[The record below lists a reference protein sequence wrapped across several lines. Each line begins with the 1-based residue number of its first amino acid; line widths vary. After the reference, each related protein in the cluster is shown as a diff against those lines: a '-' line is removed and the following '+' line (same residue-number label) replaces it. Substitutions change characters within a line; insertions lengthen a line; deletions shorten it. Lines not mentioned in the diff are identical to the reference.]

1 MRIVESTISGV
12 PDSTVLRVSL
22 NTGEFSPDEV
32 VVGSIS
38 SARYVV
44 TNYNSES
51 YDNPYDSNE
60 EFELEAD
67 NILDFSESN
76 PFGTY

>member
-1 MRIVESTISGV
+1 LT
-12 PDSTVLRVSL
+12 VSL
-22 NTGEFSPDEV
+22 NTGEFGSDEV

-44 TNYNSES
+44 QNYNNES
-51 YDNPYDSNE
+51 YENPYDSNE

-67 NILDFSESN
+67 DILDFSESN
-76 PFGTY
+76 PFGNY